1 MKIASYKKVA
11 SFLYPITIKKI
22 VTQQH
27 ASLKLQLYCNQ
38 LLLST
43 PDAIYSY
50 GTRYSPFRKTFEFLK
65 GDLQQVQ
72 QVLVLGTGLGSALKI
87 LQEKFCMYPDAILV
101 DIDPDILT
109 LSKEWMQLDAKQ
121 NVTWVCDE
129 ARNYIMNNQQPV
141 DLICID
147 VFNGTFMPYYL
158 KEASFYLAC
167 RKSLKPKG
175 ICIFNIIPLN
185 DQDAIQIDMMIHEIF
200 SHVERIQEA
209 RNLFFICR
217 F

>member
-1 MKIASYKKVA
+1 MKILLYKKIA

-22 VTQQH
+22 VTKQH

-38 LLLST
+38 LMLST

-50 GTRYSPFRKTFEFLK
+50 GTRYSPFRKTFELLK
-65 GDLQQVQ
+65 ADLQQVQ

-87 LQEKFCMYPDAILV
+87 LQEKYGKYPEAILV

-109 LSKEWMQLDAKQ
+109 LSKEWMQLDSKK
-121 NVTWVCDE
+121 NVTWICDE
-129 ARNYIMNNQQPV
+129 ARNYIMNSQQPV

-158 KEASFYLAC
+158 KEVNFYIAC
-167 RKSLKPKG
+167 RKNLRPKG

-185 DQDAIQIDMMIHEIF
+185 DQEAILIEMMIHETF
-200 SHVERIQEA
+200 THVERIQEA
-209 RNLFFICR
+209 RNLFYICSI
-217 F
+217 